1 MYSNDLVCDI
11 LIYINNNIENEIS
24 VQEIADK
31 FYFNRYYVMKLFKRE
46 LKITINEYI
55 NKKRIYNC
63 LIEIKNS
70 NDSFLNIGLNN
81 GFNSLEYFSE
91 TFKNIIG
98 VSPRI
103 YKKFTY
109 FIIKTTDEE
118 TNIIRINL
126 LNLQVLMDN
135 IVRYIQ
141 NRKPVQKTEKK
152 LSIFW

>member
-31 FYFNRYYVMKLFKRE
+31 FYFNRYYIMKLFKKE

-63 LIEIKNS
+63 LIEIKDS

-91 TFKNIIG
+91 TFKSIIG

-109 FIIKTTDEE
+109 FIVKTTEEE
-118 TNIIRINL
+118 TNIIRKNL
-126 LNLQVLMDN
+126 LKLQVLIDN
-135 IVRYIQ
+135 IDRYIH
-141 NRKPVQKTEKK
+141 NRKPVQKAEKK
-152 LSIFW
+152 LSIF

>member
-31 FYFNRYYVMKLFKRE
+31 FYFNRYYVMKLFKKE

-109 FIIKTTDEE
+109 FIIKTTDKE
-118 TNIIRINL
+118 TNIIRISL

-135 IVRYIQ
+135 IDKYIK

>member
-1 MYSNDLVCDI
+1 MYSNNLVCDI
-11 LIYINNNIENEIS
+11 LIYINNNTENEIS

-31 FYFNRYYVMKLFKRE
+31 YYFNRYYIMKLFKRE
-46 LKITINEYI
+46 LGITINQYI
-55 NKKRIYNC
+55 NKKRVYNS
-63 LIEIKNS
+63 LLEIKNS
-70 NDSFLNIGLNN
+70 NDSFLNIALNN

-91 TFKNIIG
+91 TFKSIMG

-152 LSIFW
+152 LSIF

>member
-24 VQEIADK
+24 IQEIANK
-31 FYFNRYYVMKLFKRE
+31 FYFNRYYIMKLFKKE

-63 LIEIKNS
+63 LVEIKDG

-91 TFKNIIG
+91 TFKSIIG

-152 LSIFW
+152 LSIF

>member
-1 MYSNDLVCDI
+1 MYSNNLVCDI
-11 LIYINNNIENEIS
+11 LIYINNNNENEIS

-31 FYFNRYYVMKLFKRE
+31 FYFNRYYIMKLFKRE
-46 LKITINEYI
+46 LGITINEYI
-55 NKKRIYNC
+55 NKKRVYNS
-63 LIEIKNS
+63 LLEIKNS
-70 NDSFLNIGLNN
+70 NDSFLNIALNN

-91 TFKNIIG
+91 TFKSIMG

>member
-1 MYSNDLVCDI
+1 
-11 LIYINNNIENEIS
+11 
-24 VQEIADK
+24 
-31 FYFNRYYVMKLFKRE
+31 MKLFKKE

-63 LIEIKNS
+63 LVEIKDG

-91 TFKNIIG
+91 TFKSIMG

-152 LSIFW
+152 LSIF

>member
-24 VQEIADK
+24 IQEIANK
-31 FYFNRYYVMKLFKRE
+31 FYFNRYYIMKLFKKE

-63 LIEIKNS
+63 LVEIKDG

-91 TFKNIIG
+91 TFKSIMG

-152 LSIFW
+152 LSIF

>member
-31 FYFNRYYVMKLFKRE
+31 FYFNRYYVMKLFKKE

-109 FIIKTTDEE
+109 FIIKTADKE
-118 TNIIRINL
+118 TNIIRISL

-135 IVRYIQ
+135 IDKYIR
-141 NRKPVQKTEKK
+141 NRKPAQKTEKK

>member
-152 LSIFW
+152 LSIF